1 MLFEKQHHISA
12 PLVRADFG
20 ENMTPLRQLNEPAK
34 SEAMDAQIPFAR
46 FILVPG
52 QPTKAMPG
60 TVEKVAAMAARADLE
75 ESLFHPGDAMDPEN
89 SFHNTTL
96 RPAT

>member
-1 MLFEKQHHISA
+1 
-12 PLVRADFG
+12 
-20 ENMTPLRQLNEPAK
+20 MTPLRELNEPAK
-34 SEAMDAQIPFAR
+34 SEALDAQIPFAR

-52 QPTKAMPG
+52 HPTKAMPG
-60 TVEKVAAMAARADLE
+60 TVEKVAAMAARADLK
-75 ESLFHPGDAMDPEN
+75 ESLFHPGDAVDPDD